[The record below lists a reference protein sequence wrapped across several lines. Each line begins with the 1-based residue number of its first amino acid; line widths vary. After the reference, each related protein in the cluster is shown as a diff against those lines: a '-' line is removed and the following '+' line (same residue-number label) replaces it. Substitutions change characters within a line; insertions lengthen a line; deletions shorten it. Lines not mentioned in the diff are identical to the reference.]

1 MIHTF
6 QLTSL
11 EPFQHQRQYIATFG
25 YDANFNY
32 LVAADSDCLDYLE
45 AMVPVRTMQSIQR
58 TAMEYLNLEIEVLT
72 NLHEDRFD
80 VDMSIPA
87 FLNGIINDELPS
99 EKAWE
104 HAYIRDPST
113 KKIINMLKKP
123 FLITTDE
130 LTKVHSS
137 FRGPIRESQ
146 VKMIDGRLCFF
157 EPVANSTKAIKLII
171 VPKDLYHHIFACFH
185 SNPLGGH
192 YSLYYILHRILL
204 RYTWPGLYSWLKRQI
219 LSCAVCVLRD
229 GVATPSLELLYSFPI
244 DAPMFTVHAD
254 L

>member
-1 MIHTF
+1 
-6 QLTSL
+6 
-11 EPFQHQRQYIATFG
+11 
-25 YDANFNY
+25 
-32 LVAADSDCLDYLE
+32 
-45 AMVPVRTMQSIQR
+45 MVPVRTMQSIQQI
-58 TAMEYLNLEIEVLT
+58 AMEYLNLEIKVLT

-87 FLNGIINDELPS
+87 FLNGISNDELPN

-113 KKIINMLKKP
+113 KAIINMLKKP

-171 VPKDLYHHIFACFH
+171 IPKDLYHHIFACFH

-192 YSLYYILHRILL
+192 YSLYYTLHRIRL

-219 LSCAVCVLRD
+219 LSCAACVLRD
-229 GVATPSLELLYSFPI
+229 GVARPSSELLYLFPI

-254 L
+254 LWQPGDIEGFDGNTALMIILCHMTG